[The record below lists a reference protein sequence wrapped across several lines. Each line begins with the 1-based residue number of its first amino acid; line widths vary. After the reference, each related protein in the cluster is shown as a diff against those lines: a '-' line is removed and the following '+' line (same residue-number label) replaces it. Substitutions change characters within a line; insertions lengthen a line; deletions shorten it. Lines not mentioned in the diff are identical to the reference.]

1 MANARLGESAIYLFR
16 RHEMSCLFFSF
27 LESLSVCHA
36 KERRWA
42 DALYFGRKACSAS
55 EADAKLLC
63 SDKMHISATCIDARL
78 SSSCLNVAIILRDG
92 KANPESLAE
101 SEAVFERII
110 ATGKQVFAE
119 AQRAN
124 VSVPSVAARTACRLQ
139 LIDLVAAH
147 FTHFMLQCGD
157 WALQHVVQGQPIA
170 GWLVFDGSVVCSLF

>member
-1 MANARLGESAIYLFR
+1 
-16 RHEMSCLFFSF
+16 LFFSF
-27 LESLSVCHA
+27 LESLSVCLA

-42 DALYFGRKACSAS
+42 DALHFGRKACSAS

-63 SDKMHISATCIDARL
+63 IDKKRISATCIDARL

-92 KANPESLAE
+92 NASPESLAE

-119 AQRAN
+119 AHQAS
-124 VSVPSVAARTACRLQ
+124 VSVPSAAARTACRLQ
-139 LIDLVAAH
+139 LTDLVAVDS
-147 FTHFMLQCGD
+147 THFMLQCGD
-157 WALQHVVQGQPIA
+157 WALQYAVQGQPIA